1 MADRQK
7 TLIFA
12 HRGAN
17 REAAENTRSAFE
29 HALAYAVDGIETD
42 VQLSRDEIPVLWH
55 DRFLAQLGWP
65 LKRIDDFNWAQLQ
78 KMHFLVEHTEPNQS
92 QALLRLDEFVAS
104 YRQRCGLLIEI
115 KNRDWEEKAR
125 HQIKVRLTLAI
136 LGVAAGSDIM
146 VSSFNLPSLIY
157 AHQCAPKFPLIYNVE
172 SDQDVEEVQRV
183 LAEQPFLYGLCLPIA
198 ILDQQLV
205 DLLRGQGK
213 KIAIYTCNSDQEIN
227 RALNFGVDILI
238 TDVPQQALR
247 MRDQ

>member
-55 DRFLAQLGWP
+55 DRFLVQLGWP

-78 KMHFLVEHTEPNQS
+78 KMHFPVPHTESNQP
-92 QALLRLDEFVAS
+92 QMLLRLDEFVTS

-136 LGVAAGSDIM
+136 LGAAAGSDIM

-157 AHQCAPKFPLIYNVE
+157 AHQCAPQFPLIYNVE
-172 SDQDVEEVQRV
+172 SDQNVEEVQRV